1 MSYDVIIRDGLW
13 FDGTGST
20 PQTRTLG
27 IRDGVVCT
35 VSSTPLD
42 ETGCPEIIDAK
53 GKWVVPGFVDV
64 HTHYDAEVLLDPGLR
79 ESVRHGVTTVL
90 LGMCSL
96 STVYANADDAADLFS
111 RVEAVPRKFVLARCR
126 NKTWSTPAEYVEAID
141 SLPLGPNVSS
151 LLGHSDLRTSV
162 LGLDRATTRDVEPTD
177 AELDKMAAML
187 DDALEAGM
195 LGMSGMDAAID
206 KLDGDRFR
214 SRALPSTFATWRER
228 RKLIKVLRKRGRIL
242 QSAPNVAKAESG
254 LLFFLASSPLFGLR
268 KAVRM
273 SLLVSADA
281 KSMPLAV
288 HVFGL
293 GTRLMNFVLR
303 SKVRFQHLPVPFE
316 LYSDG
321 IDLPVFEEFGAG
333 TAALHLRDQL
343 ERNELLADTEYRR
356 RFRRQFDR
364 VKLGPSLW
372 HKDFHDAKI
381 VECPDKT
388 LIGKSFGAIAKERGL
403 HPLDAF
409 LDVLVEN
416 GERNVRWTTIVANH
430 RPKQLNKLAAE
441 PSIHMGFSDAGA
453 HLRNMA
459 FYNYSLRFLKRTLD
473 AYQDGQPFLTIER
486 AVHRLTGE
494 VAEWFGLDAGTLR
507 EGDRADFV
515 VIDPAGLDDSVDAYH
530 EEKVPFYGDLSRM
543 VNRNDAAV
551 VATGVNGAIVF
562 RNGEFRDGYGKTVK
576 SGRYLRA
583 GAGRSQTRRLEG
595 VGHPMA
601 RTQQQRR
608 EETVARL
615 LEASIATI
623 IEVGYARASAAVIT
637 KRAGVSVGALFR
649 HFDTMGDFMA
659 ATAYEVL
666 RRQLDSFTKQVA
678 AIPSDRP
685 AMEAG
690 LTILRDITSS
700 STNAVLYELM
710 IAARTDEKLNAT
722 LQNVLEQYT
731 SKICDAARALPG
743 ADSLSQETFPV
754 LVALLTNTFDGA
766 AMLRAV
772 LPQPDIEDRRIAL
785 LSSLLSGIGL
795 PG

>member
-1 MSYDVIIRDGLW
+1 MAYDVIIRNGLW
-13 FDGTGST
+13 FDGTGSA

-27 IRDGVVCT
+27 IRDGVVST
-35 VSSTPLD
+35 VSSSPLD
-42 ETGCPEIIDAK
+42 ETGCPEVIDAK

-64 HTHYDAEVLLDPGLR
+64 HTHYDAEVLLDPGLP
-79 ESVRHGVTTVL
+79 ESVRHGVTTAL

-111 RVEAVPRKFVLARCR
+111 RVEAVPRKFVLGALKE
-126 NKTWSTPAEYVEAID
+126 NKTWSTPAEYVDVID
-141 SLPLGPNVSS
+141 NLPLGPNVSS
-151 LLGHSDLRTSV
+151 LLGHSDLRTAV
-162 LGLDRATTRDVEPTD
+162 LGLDRATDDTVRPTD
-177 AELDKMAAML
+177 AELDKMAALL

-268 KAVRM
+268 KGVRM

-293 GTRLMNFVLR
+293 GTRLLNFVLG

-343 ERNELLADTEYRR
+343 ERNTLLADTEYRR

-372 HKDFHDAKI
+372 HKDFHEAVI
-381 VECPDKT
+381 VECPDRT
-388 LIGKSFGAIAKERGL
+388 LIGKSFGAIADERGL

-416 GERNVRWTTIVANH
+416 GERNVRWTTTVANH
-430 RPKQLNKLAAE
+430 RPKLLNKLANE

-459 FYNYSLRFLKRTLD
+459 FYNFSLRFLKRTLD
-473 AYQDGQPFLTIER
+473 AYRDGKPFMTIER
-486 AVHRLTGE
+486 AVYRLPGE

-507 EGDRADFV
+507 EGDRADFG
-515 VIDPAGLDDSVDAYH
+515 VIDPAGLDDAVDGYH
-530 EEKVPFYGDLSRM
+530 EEKVAFYGDLSRM

-551 VATGVNGAIVF
+551 VATGVGGAIVF
-562 RNGEFRDGYGKTVK
+562 RDGHFREGYGKTVK

-583 GAGRSQTRRLEG
+583 GAGR
-595 VGHPMA
+595 
-601 RTQQQRR
+601 
-608 EETVARL
+608 
-615 LEASIATI
+615 
-623 IEVGYARASAAVIT
+623 
-637 KRAGVSVGALFR
+637 
-649 HFDTMGDFMA
+649 
-659 ATAYEVL
+659 
-666 RRQLDSFTKQVA
+666 RQL
-678 AIPSDRP
+678 
-685 AMEAG
+685 AG
-690 LTILRDITSS
+690 S
-700 STNAVLYELM
+700 
-710 IAARTDEKLNAT
+710 
-722 LQNVLEQYT
+722 
-731 SKICDAARALPG
+731 G
-743 ADSLSQETFPV
+743 A
-754 LVALLTNTFDGA
+754 
-766 AMLRAV
+766 
-772 LPQPDIEDRRIAL
+772 
-785 LSSLLSGIGL
+785 
-795 PG
+795 